1 MVSSFAGRLYGLLD
15 LHKGRANAYQ
25 IELGSLRKVAQFYT
39 LHPSSQN
46 CCLLLVGKPKQFRFS
61 FGRKFRP
68 VSVSAFRFSPF
79 SVFGR
84 NSLFRAENPYFC

>member
-46 CCLLLVGKPKQFRFS
+46 ISSLLFVMTCLASHPDG
-61 FGRKFRP
+61 
-68 VSVSAFRFSPF
+68 
-79 SVFGR
+79 
-84 NSLFRAENPYFC
+84 LFHKEANKKE